1 MAVVRNYT
9 YFFLSQARNSAELER
24 ERYAMTLESERGNH
38 METVAKFNLDK
49 KNILI
54 STEEANMEAMGEMQ
68 RNMEQEQKLRKV
80 TEERMFA
87 MEKEKSGI
95 SVDLQQLRHQIS
107 SLQTELRNEN
117 DKVLL
122 YELLYEQKKGK
133 NMCNFNCDKP
143 IPWNTN
149 INLYL
154 GIPTVT
160 LVVKAQRF
168 TVLLNKESRYNF
180 AFSLRIKLQDINIF
194 ELFECTYDSKMMSL

>member
-122 YELLYEQKKGK
+122 YELLYEQKKSK

-149 INLYL
+149 IKLYL
-154 GIPTVT
+154 GIPT
-160 LVVKAQRF
+160 
-168 TVLLNKESRYNF
+168 
-180 AFSLRIKLQDINIF
+180 
-194 ELFECTYDSKMMSL
+194 